1 VDAVS
6 AAKKPTTR
14 RRTAKPEPVKC
25 PTCKGTGE
33 VSRTVR
39 VGRRQRPVGQ
49 QTGLC
54 LACLGSGQAPNS
66 AV

>member
-1 VDAVS
+1 MTS
-6 AAKKPTTR
+6 RKLTEPQAKQ
-14 RRTAKPEPVKC
+14 C

-39 VGRRQRPVGQ
+39 VGRRRRTVGR

-54 LACLGSGQAPNS
+54 LACLGSGEAPTD
-66 AV
+66 

>member
-1 VDAVS
+1 MT

-14 RRTAKPEPVKC
+14 PRKTTAPKPEPVKC
-25 PTCKGTGE
+25 RTCKGSGE

-39 VGRRQRPVGQ
+39 VGRKQRPVGQ

-54 LACLGSGQAPNS
+54 LACLGSGEATD
-66 AV
+66 